1 MWNLSR
7 PGAQGF
13 QTNRVFVRPLALVQ
27 GDGQSWAA
35 AVTQPWFL
43 LRSLSWSE
51 RASWLT
57 WVFIILLYRA
67 MPRREG
73 QAAGIGILA
82 RSIFRR
88 PRTSRAE
95 PPVPDKTP
103 T

>member
-1 MWNLSR
+1 M
-7 PGAQGF
+7 
-13 QTNRVFVRPLALVQ
+13 
-27 GDGQSWAA
+27 
-35 AVTQPWFL
+35 

-57 WVFIILLYRA
+57 WVLIIFLYRA

-82 RSIFRR
+82 RSLWRR
-88 PRTSRAE
+88 APRKAVSDE
-95 PPVPDKTP
+95 TP

>member
-7 PGAQGF
+7 PGAGGF
-13 QTNRVFVRPLALVQ
+13 QTNRVFARPLALVQ
-27 GDGQSWAA
+27 GDGQPWLA
-35 AVTQPWFL
+35 AVSQPWL
-43 LRSLSWSE
+43 MLRSLTWSE

-67 MPRREG
+67 LPRREG

-88 PRTSRAE
+88 PRTPKPE
-95 PPVPDKTP
+95 PPAPDRIP